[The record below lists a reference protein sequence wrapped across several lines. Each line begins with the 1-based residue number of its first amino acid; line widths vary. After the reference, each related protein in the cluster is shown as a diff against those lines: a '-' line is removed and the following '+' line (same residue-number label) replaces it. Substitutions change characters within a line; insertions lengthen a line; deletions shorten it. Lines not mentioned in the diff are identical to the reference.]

1 MVLSVELHFDPKI
14 GCLGN
19 WVRRYG
25 FVFTVLRIRGI
36 VSRNVFKQSRKT
48 VMQLLMNKQLN
59 KSHVYTPVLS

>member
-1 MVLSVELHFDPKI
+1 MVLSVELYFDLKI
-14 GCLGN
+14 DCVGN

-48 VMQLLMNKQLN
+48 VKEIQCSVMKLWNRLKG
-59 KSHVYTPVLS
+59 P